1 MNIQGL
7 PHGRSSKTKAEVPMA
22 LALAQQVVLQKSVV
36 EW

>member
-7 PHGRSSKTKAEVPMA
+7 PHGRRSKMKADVPVA